1 MSRRHLSP
9 AAYTGPRGID
19 GALVRLTDTVT
30 SQLFSPLTLRS
41 VTTRNRL
48 WVSPLCQYSVTAAD
62 GVPTDWHL
70 VHLGSFA
77 RGGAGMVMA
86 EATAVVPEG
95 RISPHDTGIWNDEQ
109 AEAWSRIVSFIHS
122 QGAAAGIQLAHAGR
136 KASVYPEWGATAAGY
151 SGQGTMPES
160 EGGWTPLAPSAIAFE
175 GYATPHALD
184 AAGIAAVVEAFRAGA
199 RRAVDAGFDLVEVH
213 AAHGY
218 LLHEFLSPLS
228 NTRTDEWGGSLEN
241 RARLMLDIVRAVRAE
256 VGDDVPVLV
265 RFSASDWVDD
275 EWLAEHGHVDD
286 GVVGW
291 DEQQTAT
298 VAAWALEAGADLF
311 DISSGGLVRA
321 RIATGPGYQVPFAE
335 HVRREGKVPVNAV
348 GLITQAQQ
356 AEDILAAG
364 QADAIMM
371 GREFMR
377 DPHAPLRF
385 ARELGVEVD
394 GVPVG
399 TPPQYLRA
407 YR

>member
-1 MSRRHLSP
+1 MRVGL
-9 AAYTGPRGID
+9 TG
-19 GALVRLTDTVT
+19 VVT
-30 SQLFSPLTLRS
+30 SSLFSPLTLRS
-41 VTTRNRL
+41 LTLRNRL

-95 RISPHDTGIWNDEQ
+95 RISPHDTGIYTDEQ
-109 AEAWSRIVSFIHS
+109 AAAWSRVVDFIHS

-136 KASVYPEWGATAAGY
+136 KASVYPEWGELANGT
-151 SGQGTMPES
+151 SGSGTVPAEL
-160 EGGWTPLAPSAIAFE
+160 GGWQSVSASAIAFE
-175 GYATPHALD
+175 GYAEPVALD
-184 AAGIAAVVEAFRAGA
+184 EAGIRDVVVAFAESA
-199 RRAVDAGFDLVEVH
+199 RRSVDAGFDLVEVH

-218 LLHEFLSPLS
+218 LLHQFLSPLS
-228 NTRTDEWGGSLEN
+228 NTRDDQWGGSLEN
-241 RARLMLDIVRAVRAE
+241 RARLLLDIVRAVRAE
-256 VGDDVPVLV
+256 VDVPIMV
-265 RFSASDWVDD
+265 RFSGSDWVD
-275 EWLAEHGHVDD
+275 EAWLAEHGLADS
-286 GVVGW
+286 GVRGW
-291 DEQQTAT
+291 NEHDTAT

-321 RIATGPGYQVPFAE
+321 RITAGPGYQVPFAE
-335 HVRREGKVPVNAV
+335 TVRREGNVPVNAV
-348 GLITQAQQ
+348 GLITEAAQ
-356 AEDILAAG
+356 AEKIVATG
-364 QADAIMM
+364 QADAVMM

-399 TPPQYLRA
+399 TPPQYNRA